1 MIHTIGHRAAA
12 ILRDAQKDLAN
23 QIAVAH
29 WDFYRA
35 FREWMARITVVDA
48 FYIGL
53 FHGVDRILFPYHFD
67 GNDLDDEPGSM
78 PILPNG
84 VSAWVRDNLRTY
96 RYSFDNGA
104 VLRQSKPF
112 GDVTRVSADVLCA
125 PLFRAP
131 SDTLEVLG
139 VASIQTYTPN
149 TYDEETVAAFEWLC
163 SVVARLLTRE
173 EEDQRSAAVL
183 GDSVLAPP
191 DNVIA
196 AVVRDLGLMRR
207 RIDGILNQ
215 PAITDR
221 EYRATLEH
229 LGAETARLQAETAE
243 LVLHS
248 HRAAEGRFRTLTR
261 REQDVA
267 LLLVKDLSNAQI
279 AAGLR
284 LSERTVKIHVGNI
297 LRKYAARQR
306 ASVIAEL
313 RRYLD

>member
-1 MIHTIGHRAAA
+1 MHQVIGQRAGA
-12 ILRDAQKDLAN
+12 ILRAAQKDLAH

-35 FREWMARITVVDA
+35 FRQWMARITRVDA

-53 FHGVDRILFPYHFD
+53 FHGMDRILLPYHFD

-78 PILPNG
+78 PLMPG
-84 VSAWVRDNLRTY
+84 GASEWVRDNRRTY
-96 RYSFDNGA
+96 RYSFDGGE
-104 VLRQSKPF
+104 VIKRSVPF
-112 GDVTRVSADVLCA
+112 GDVTRMSADVLTA

-131 SDTLEVLG
+131 SETLEVFG
-139 VASIQTYTPN
+139 VVSIQTYTPN
-149 TYDEETVAAFEWLC
+149 TYADEDVAAFEWLC

-173 EEDQRSAAVL
+173 DEDRQSVAVL
-183 GDSVLAPP
+183 GDADGIPP
-191 DNVIA
+191 ETVIS

-207 RIDGILNQ
+207 RIDDILNR

-221 EYRATLEH
+221 EYRAALEH

-243 LVLHS
+243 LVLHTN
-248 HRAAEGRFRTLTR
+248 RAAETRFRSLTR
-261 REQDVA
+261 REREVA
-267 LLLVKDLSNAQI
+267 LLLVKELSNAEL
-279 AAGLR
+279 AAELS
-284 LSERTVKIHVGNI
+284 LSERTVKVHVGNI

-306 ASVIAEL
+306 ATVIAEL